1 METTSTTLQIQGPVV
16 VLPVEEY
23 LEQQSQLDEFRRLRI
38 IYKPEREDRFRRM
51 MAIASRNRDIPV
63 EQVQA
68 DVAAAVEA
76 VRS

>member
-1 METTSTTLQIQGPVV
+1 METTASTLQIQGPVV

-23 LEQQSQLDEFRRLRI
+23 LEQQNQLDELRRLRA
-38 IYKPEREDRFRRM
+38 IYKPEREYRFRRM
-51 MAIASRNRDIPV
+51 MAIASRNRDIPF
-63 EQVQA
+63 EQVQD